1 MFALGHLSNPSIR
14 DKTFLPRLLFPSFPS
29 GVKFALPKLVTGI
42 TRQLFLEDSPQII
55 GRYLAYN
62 EEEFLGVWP
71 LPQQVWNGSV
81 AAASAGVDHGRQNLP
96 IGVQFDP

>member
-1 MFALGHLSNPSIR
+1 MHCDMPS
-14 DKTFLPRLLFPSFPS
+14 LLLTAFVPLLYLHP

-55 GRYLAYN
+55 GRYLAYD

-71 LPQQVWNGSV
+71 LTQQQQVNDEG
-81 AAASAGVDHGRQNLP
+81 AGAGGRPRVDWCS
-96 IGVQFDP
+96 